1 MTEVDVFAIRVQRAA
16 LERKI
21 ARNRRLREKAETILE
36 RERGK
41 MPALIE
47 VSEALG
53 YSRAS
58 FGELAGLS
66 RVTISRIAN
75 KQASAA

>member
-47 VSEALG
+47 ASEALG
-53 YSRAS
+53 YSRTS